1 MLESNFERIPSTPPK
16 ILPLPPGTKRFQ
28 WSVMIPV
35 YNGLAYLE
43 QTLRSVLS
51 QDFGPDRM
59 QIEVIDDVSTE
70 GDVAALVHRVGKG
83 RVGYYKQPFNVGN
96 VRNFETC
103 INRAA
108 GEYIHILHGDDYVK
122 PGFYKA
128 ITQLFIDFPEAG
140 AACTDWRAVND
151 HGTFVWSNEPVG
163 DERGILK
170 NWHQRIAIRQYL
182 EPPAKVVKRSVYE
195 DLGSFYLVNCAED
208 WLMWNRIA
216 AKYPV
221 AYHPEV
227 LAKYRNHEQN
237 ITSASFKNRKNFLD
251 IYKTMLYNIA
261 HLPEH
266 LRAVSEKASRKNFSF
281 YFSNLAHRQWH
292 ANHDKEEALIV
303 AKDALKFQ
311 VNAYSLKQYLKLL
324 IKIAISYESKTS

>member
-1 MLESNFERIPSTPPK
+1 MPTANFERIPSTPPI
-16 ILPLPPGTKRFQ
+16 ILPLLAGTKRLQ

-43 QTLRSVLS
+43 QTLLSVLS

-70 GDVAALVHRVGKG
+70 GDVAAIVNRVGNG
-83 RVGYYKQPFNVGN
+83 RVAYYRQPFNVGN
-96 VRNFETC
+96 IRNFETC
-103 INRAA
+103 INRAV
-108 GEYIHILHGDDYVK
+108 GQYIHILHGDDYVK

-151 HGTFVWSNEPVG
+151 NGTFVWSNEPVG

-227 LAKYRNHEQN
+227 LAKYRNHDQN
-237 ITSASFKNRKNFLD
+237 TTAVSFKNRKNFLD

-266 LRAVSEKASRKNFSF
+266 LRAASEKASRKNFSF
-281 YFSNLAHRQWH
+281 YFANLAHRQWH
-292 ANHDKEEALIV
+292 AHQDKEEALIV

-311 VNAYSLKQYLKLL
+311 VNTYSVKQYLKLL
-324 IKIAISYESKTS
+324 FKIATRYK

>member
-1 MLESNFERIPSTPPK
+1 MPETVFERIPSSPPV
-16 ILPLPPGTKRFQ
+16 IPPLPAGAKRVQ

-43 QTLRSVLS
+43 QTLNSVLV
-51 QDFGPDRM
+51 QDMGSDIM
-59 QIEVIDDVSTE
+59 QIEVVDDVSNE
-70 GDVAALVHRVGKG
+70 GDVGALVERVGKG
-83 RVGYYKQPFNVGN
+83 RVTYYRQPVNVGN

-103 INRAA
+103 IKRAV
-108 GEYIHILHGDDYVK
+108 GEYVHLLHGDDYVE

-128 ITQLFIDFPEAG
+128 ITQLFEDFPEAG
-140 AACTDWRAVND
+140 AACTDWRAVD
-151 HGTFVWSNEPVG
+151 DSGVIVWTNEPVG

-170 NWHQRIAIRQYL
+170 NWHQRIAIRQWL
-182 EPPAKVVKRSVYE
+182 EPPAMVVKRSVYE
-195 DLGSFYLVNCAED
+195 DLGSFYMVNCSED

-227 LAKYRNHEQN
+227 LAKYRNHDQN
-237 ITSASFKNRKNFLD
+237 ITSSSFKNRKNFFD
-251 IYKTMLYNIA
+251 IYNTMLYNIA

-266 LRAVSEKASRKNFSF
+266 LRAESEKASRKNFSF
-281 YFSNLAHRQWH
+281 YFANLAHRQYH
-292 ANHDKEEALIV
+292 ANHDKEEAIIV

-311 VNAYSLKQYLKLL
+311 VNAYSVKSYLKLL
-324 IKIAISYESKTS
+324 FKIATRYQ

>member
-1 MLESNFERIPSTPPK
+1 MVCNDS
-16 ILPLPPGTKRFQ
+16 
-28 WSVMIPV
+28 PV

-43 QTLRSVLS
+43 QTLLSVLS

-59 QIEVIDDVSTE
+59 QIEVIDDISTE
-70 GDVAALVHRVGKG
+70 GDVAAIVNRVGNG
-83 RVGYYKQPFNVGN
+83 RVAYYRQPFN

-103 INRAA
+103 INRTV
-108 GEYIHILHGDDYVK
+108 GEYIYILHGDDYVK
-122 PGFYKA
+122 PGFYKD
-128 ITQLFIDFPEAG
+128 INQLFINFPEAG

-151 HGTFVWSNEPVG
+151 NGTFVWSNEPVG
-163 DERGILK
+163 DERRILK
-170 NWHQRIAIRQYL
+170 NWHQIIAIRQYL
-182 EPPAKVVKRSVYE
+182 ESPAKGVKRSVYE

-227 LAKYRNHEQN
+227 LAKYRNHDQN
-237 ITSASFKNRKNFLD
+237 ITSASFKNRKFFLD
-251 IYKTMLYNIA
+251 SYKTMLYNIA

-266 LRAVSEKASRKNFSF
+266 LRAASEK
-281 YFSNLAHRQWH
+281 
-292 ANHDKEEALIV
+292 ALIV

-311 VNAYSLKQYLKLL
+311 VNTYSVKQYLKLL
-324 IKIAISYESKTS
+324 FKIATRYK